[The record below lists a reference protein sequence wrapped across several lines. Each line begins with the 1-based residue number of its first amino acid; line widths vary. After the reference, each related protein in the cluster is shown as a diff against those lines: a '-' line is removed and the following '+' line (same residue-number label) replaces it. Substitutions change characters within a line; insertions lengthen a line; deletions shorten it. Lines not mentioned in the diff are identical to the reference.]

1 MSFCVAGVALP
12 DILTRVC
19 KRVESHFVAQ
29 AQYFC
34 VVFRR
39 WGAFFRGR
47 RSTWDVSCCVYFA
60 RIALSRL
67 LEVVTTRKFHG
78 RCGML
83 CDMRWRS
90 ALRTPHS
97 TLYTPHFTFYN
108 LPSTLY
114 TPHTGLNTP
123 HFTLYTPHFTFHTP
137 HSTLHIPQ
145 FTLYT
150 PHSTLYTP
158 HFTPCTLHS
167 TLCTPHST
175 LHTPQFTL
183 YTPHFTL
190 HTPHSTLYTPPSFAF
205 HSLQRTGT
213 VTRENVQD
221 CSNILFH
228 KSVLCDCIL
237 VRGLHLAMFH
247 GSFDSMCT
255 VDVEYGHLGN
265 PMMSFING
273 CVWTTNLR
281 NPKDILKLDMN
292 MFWNYI
298 YMYIHYIHIYIYNQ
312 LAWDDWV
319 MTGKCF
325 EVYWGYFLLDI
336 VAILNIQ

>member
-1 MSFCVAGVALP
+1 MRC
-12 DILTRVC
+12 I
-19 KRVESHFVAQ
+19 
-29 AQYFC
+29 
-34 VVFRR
+34 
-39 WGAFFRGR
+39 FRGR
-47 RSTWDVSCCVYFA
+47 RSTWDVSYCVYFA
-60 RIALSRL
+60 RIALSGLR
-67 LEVVTTRKFHG
+67 EVVTTQIPWQAWHVVTW
-78 RCGML
+78 
-83 CDMRWRS
+83 DDAPHS
-90 ALRTPHS
+90 ALHTLLS
-97 TLYTPHFTFYN
+97 TLHALHFTVYP
-108 LPSTLY
+108 L
-114 TPHTGLNTP
+114 
-123 HFTLYTPHFTFHTP
+123 
-137 HSTLHIPQ
+137 HSTLHTLDSTLHTLHFTLHTLHFTLHILHSTLHSFH

-167 TLCTPHST
+167 TLCAPHST

-190 HTPHSTLYTPPSFAF
+190 HTPHSTLYTPPSSAF

-228 KSVLCDCIL
+228 KSVLCDCIR

-247 GSFDSMCT
+247 GSFDVVLYITSRRCT

-281 NPKDILKLDMN
+281 I
-292 MFWNYI
+292 F
-298 YMYIHYIHIYIYNQ
+298 
-312 LAWDDWV
+312 
-319 MTGKCF
+319 
-325 EVYWGYFLLDI
+325 
-336 VAILNIQ
+336 